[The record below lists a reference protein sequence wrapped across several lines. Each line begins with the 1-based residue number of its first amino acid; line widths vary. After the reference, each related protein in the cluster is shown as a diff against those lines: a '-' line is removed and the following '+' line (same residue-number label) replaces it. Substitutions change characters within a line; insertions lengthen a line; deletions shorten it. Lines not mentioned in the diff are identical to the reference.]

1 MITIRYSEE
10 TCAKFDQATRRVLD
24 ALNKQFSIVELQDYG
39 EEWFVR
45 LWKTKNDEFP
55 VGIFGKTP
63 YDAAERLA
71 RQFPQIDLA
80 KSLR

>member
-10 TCAKFDQATRRVLD
+10 TCAKFDQTTRRVLD

-55 VGIFGKTP
+55 WEFS
-63 YDAAERLA
+63 
-71 RQFPQIDLA
+71 A
-80 KSLR
+80 KRPTMLPND